1 MTISVQ
7 VVNMPAGPNGT
18 ANVMAETPREPART
32 GRASDVYIG
41 APTKCQG
48 ADGTDAALTRSPT
61 VFQIQRVGARLMQQ
75 VCERWRHFLII
86 RMEHRVHLR
95 LR

>member
-1 MTISVQ
+1 M
-7 VVNMPAGPNGT
+7 
-18 ANVMAETPREPART
+18 MAETPRKPART
-32 GRASDVYIG
+32 GRAADVYIG

-48 ADGTDAALTRSPT
+48 ADGTDAAWTRSPT

-75 VCERWRHFLII
+75 ICERRRYLLIM
-86 RMEHRVHLR
+86 RMERRVHLR